1 MWGNKKDGLVDGSNT
16 DSSYTNYFRCFADT
30 KKWVEEEIIDYIA
43 PQIYFSFGN
52 PRAPY
57 GEVASWW
64 SNVVKDKNVHLYI
77 GQALYKVNDDTDGY
91 FVGANAIPEFTRQLK
106 FNVAKPEINGT
117 IMFRYKNF
125 EDEKKQPMVNVIEK
139 DLWSSKALIP
149 LMPWKGGKAPLA
161 PESGKVEKVSDGVK
175 FHGTK

>member
-91 FVGANAIPEFTRQLK
+91 FVGANAIPEFTRQ
-106 FNVAKPEINGT
+106 
-117 IMFRYKNF
+117 
-125 EDEKKQPMVNVIEK
+125 
-139 DLWSSKALIP
+139 S
-149 LMPWKGGKAPLA
+149 LM
-161 PESGKVEKVSDGVK
+161 
-175 FHGTK
+175 